1 MLEEVRNLPPGTDGE
16 VADSQADAP
25 AFSSHEVIP
34 GDCARGLVI
43 VCDHAR
49 NALPPGYGTLGLPA
63 PEFTRHIAYDIG
75 VEPVVRGLCARL
87 GVPAVLAGFSR
98 LLIDPNRGLDDPTL
112 VMQVSDGAIVPANR
126 GLDEN
131 ERARRIARF
140 YQPYHAAIAALLDE
154 AVASG
159 RPPAIL
165 SIHSF
170 TPAWRGIARPWH
182 AGILWNR
189 DPRFACPLIERL
201 RRGNDLL
208 IGDNEPY
215 SGGLAGDTL
224 DTHATARGLAD
235 ALVEIRQDLIDRP
248 AGVDEWADRLAG
260 MLPPLLASLLP
271 ID

>member
-1 MLEEVRNLPPGTDGE
+1 MLEEVRRLPPGP
-16 VADSQADAP
+16 DSQAPDSQAGAP
-25 AFSSHEVIP
+25 AFCSHEVIP
-34 GDCARGLVI
+34 GDCSRGLVI

-49 NALPPGYGTLGLPA
+49 NALPPGYGTLGLAA

-75 VEPVVRGLCARL
+75 VEPVVRGLAARL

-112 VMQVSDGAIVPANR
+112 IMQVSDGAIVPGNR
-126 GLDEN
+126 GIDEA
-131 ERARRIARF
+131 ERAHRIAHY
-140 YQPYHAAIAALLDE
+140 YQPYHGAIDALLDE
-154 AVASG
+154 AMASG

-182 AGILWNR
+182 AGILWHR
-189 DPRFACPLIERL
+189 DGRFACPLIERL
-201 RRGNDLL
+201 RARNDLL

-215 SGGLAGDTL
+215 SGGLPGDTL

-235 ALVEIRQDLIDRP
+235 ALVEIRQDLIGLP
-248 AGVDEWADRLAG
+248 AGVDEWADRLA
-260 MLPPLLASLLP
+260 ALLP
-271 ID
+271 EILDQSTD

>member
-1 MLEEVRNLPPGTDGE
+1 MLEEVRNLSLKTGGE
-16 VADSQADAP
+16 AAHSQADAP
-25 AFSSHEVIP
+25 PFSSHEVIP
-34 GDCARGLVI
+34 GDCSRGLVI

-49 NALPPGYGTLGLPA
+49 NALPPGYGTLGLPGS
-63 PEFTRHIAYDIG
+63 EFTRHIAYDIG

-112 VMQVSDGAIVPANR
+112 IMQVSDGAIVPGNR
-126 GLDEN
+126 GLDEG

-140 YQPYHAAIAALLDE
+140 YGPYHAAIDALLDE

-189 DPRFACPLIERL
+189 DGRFACPLIERM
-201 RRGNDLL
+201 RNGNDLL

-235 ALVEIRQDLIDRP
+235 ALVEIRQDLITRP
-248 AGVDEWADRLAG
+248 AGVKEWADRLAAL
-260 MLPPLLASLLP
+260 LPSLLP
-271 ID
+271 TD

>member
-1 MLEEVRNLPPGTDGE
+1 MLEVVRNLPPGSDGMA
-16 VADSQADAP
+16 ADSQADASS
-25 AFSSHEVIP
+25 FSSHEVIP
-34 GDCARGLVI
+34 GDCSRGLVI

-63 PEFTRHIAYDIG
+63 SEFTRHIAYDIG
-75 VEPVVRGLCARL
+75 VEPVVRGLAARL

-112 VMQVSDGAIVPANR
+112 IMQVSDGAIVPGNR
-126 GLDEN
+126 GLDED

-140 YQPYHAAIAALLDE
+140 YRPYHAAIHALLDE
-154 AVASG
+154 AVAGG

-189 DPRFACPLIERL
+189 DGRFAGPLIERL

-215 SGGLAGDTL
+215 SGGLSGDTL
-224 DTHATARGLAD
+224 DTHATVRGLPD
-235 ALVEIRQDLIDRP
+235 ALVEIRQDLIGGP
-248 AGVDEWADRLAG
+248 SGVDEWTDRLAG
-260 MLPPLLASLLP
+260 MLPEIVDQSL
-271 ID
+271 D